1 MAQIAYARQRTP
13 SVGNGQAILF
23 LNPQQV
29 VAKRAPTSADKKEV
43 GTFWFYPTD
52 TSNNTVG
59 NAYVNVLARGSWQ
72 QLVFQGGSGNFS
84 SLNVTN
90 DITAGGFIDAG
101 TTIDALGN
109 ITTSLGNLRALN
121 GNLVLA
127 SAGNR
132 ITIGVGANASI
143 GTSAAMVAGTVTVN
157 TNVVTASS
165 LIFVSRNT
173 PGGTTGNLS
182 VPSGSIVPGVSFAIN
197 SSSATETSTINWWI
211 IN

>member
-1 MAQIAYARQRTP
+1 MAQIAYARQRTQ

-23 LNPQQV
+23 FNPQQV

-59 NAYVNVLARGSWQ
+59 NAYVNVLASGSWQ
-72 QLVFQGGSGNFS
+72 QLAFQGGSGSFS
-84 SLNVTN
+84 SLAVTN
-90 DITAGGFIDAG
+90 NITAGTNILAG
-101 TTIDALGN
+101 TGVTVTAGAL
-109 ITTSLGNLRALN
+109 TALN
-121 GNLVLA
+121 GNLVLTA
-127 SAGNR
+127 AGNKVF
-132 ITIGVGANASI
+132 IGTGANASI

-157 TNVVTASS
+157 TTAVTANS

-182 VPSGSIVPGVSFAIN
+182 APSGSIVPGVSFAIN
-197 SSSATETSTINWWI
+197 SSSATETSTVNYWI